1 MWSSGYVL
9 FSSCSCWQMRRRSC
23 WPEVGEGSTGVRADH
38 PGAEVGA
45 IVDSL
50 NLNQKHFDN
59 SETSSLEKDVEKNDD
74 EDSTHKKEEGAGYV
88 AELSAS
94 LLLLLPLRRC

>member
-1 MWSSGYVL
+1 MAT
-9 FSSCSCWQMRRRSC
+9 
-23 WPEVGEGSTGVRADH
+23 VGLTTGVRADS

-59 SETSSLEKDVEKNDD
+59 SETSSLDKDVEKNDD
-74 EDSTHKKEEGAGYV
+74 EDSTHKKEEGGGYV
-88 AELSAS
+88 AELSSS
-94 LLLLLPLRRC
+94 LFLLPPLQRS